1 LALAGRK
8 PLTFPVR
15 RPHHHHRPPM
25 AAHLLTSTHTPHRR
39 CTSMHR
45 PHRSATGRQSCL
57 TIHDLFIGPGRADTE
72 RTGLMRG
79 EATLFMGVAGGIT
92 AGDFGLS
99 RPGRSDDRRHK
110 APSRPDAGANFLND
124 IPPMLLA
131 RADEVIERRRE
142 FIAGLGGA
150 AALWPLAAVVRAHGG
165 EG

>member
-1 LALAGRK
+1 
-8 PLTFPVR
+8 
-15 RPHHHHRPPM
+15 
-25 AAHLLTSTHTPHRR
+25 
-39 CTSMHR
+39 MHR